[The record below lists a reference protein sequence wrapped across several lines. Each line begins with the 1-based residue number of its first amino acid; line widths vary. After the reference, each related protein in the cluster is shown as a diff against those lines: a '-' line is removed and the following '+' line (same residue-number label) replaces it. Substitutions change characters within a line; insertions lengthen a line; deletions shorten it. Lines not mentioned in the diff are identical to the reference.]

1 MLPKPGSTCSQ
12 GPKLAGPSA
21 MNQSTQPDP
30 DEENDI
36 WQSASIRIKVV
47 WKNARACSK
56 KNVVKWLELA
66 HSVECIRFV
75 YNNAATMARCSRNK
89 MKSKKKH
96 YGETIAN
103 GISRCNSGDRQRM
116 EECPCTCHIFPK
128 ELIDALFTME
138 KTERFCLGNL
148 SSWVW

>member
-1 MLPKPGSTCSQ
+1 
-12 GPKLAGPSA
+12 

-75 YNNAATMARCSRNK
+75 YNNAATMARCRNK
-89 MKSKKKH
+89 MKGKKNIMVKQSRTV
-96 YGETIAN
+96 YQDVTVETGSAWKN
-103 GISRCNSGDRQRM
+103 ARVLVTFSLKS
-116 EECPCTCHIFPK
+116 
-128 ELIDALFTME
+128 
-138 KTERFCLGNL
+138 
-148 SSWVW
+148 